1 MDRIAYQIRV
11 SYFSAGTISLIFVIT
26 KIGGNYDII
35 FAADQIFHVLT
46 HLLRISR

>member
-11 SYFSAGTISLIFVIT
+11 SYFSAGMISLTFVIN

-35 FAADQIFHVLT
+35 FAADQIFHVVS